1 MRNGL
6 TGAVDTHVH
15 AAPDVRP
22 RKLTDREVAE
32 QAAAAGMR
40 AVVLKSHVTITA
52 DRAAIAEAA
61 VDHRVRVLGG
71 VVLNRA
77 VGGLNPDAVQ
87 AALALGGRVVW
98 LPTTSARSTSPT
110 LEDRDG
116 LAMIEGDRVVA
127 ELVEVFERIAAADAV
142 LATGHLVAEELR
154 VVVPEAR
161 RRGVRRIVCTHPELR
176 LVDLDR
182 QTQRELARAG
192 AMFERCWNS
201 IAGAGWNTPIDRVV
215 ADIQG
220 VGPASTVLATDF
232 GQPENPTPVEGYAAY
247 VGALAR
253 AGFSD
258 ADLER
263 MACANPSALLD
274 LDPAGVPPTRPAEK
288 RSAGERAGTRGRRLD
303 DDHSM

>member
-1 MRNGL
+1 MRSL
-6 TGAVDTHVH
+6 LSGAIDTHVH

-22 RKLTDREVAE
+22 RRLTDREVAE

-61 VDHRVRVLGG
+61 VDHRIRVFGG

-77 VGGLNPDAVQ
+77 VGGLNPDAVA

-98 LPTTSARSTSPT
+98 MPTSSARSTSPT
-110 LEDRDG
+110 LEKREG
-116 LAMIEGDRVVA
+116 LAVVEADRVVPA
-127 ELVEVFERIAAADAV
+127 LLDIFERIAAADAV
-142 LATGHLVAEELR
+142 LATGHLVAAELR

-161 RRGVRRIVCTHPELR
+161 RRDVRRIVCTHPELR
-176 LVDLDR
+176 LVDLD
-182 QTQRELARAG
+182 QATQRELARAG
-192 AMFERCWNS
+192 VMFERCWNS
-201 IAGAGWNTPIDRVV
+201 VAGAGWNTPLDRVV
-215 ADIQG
+215 ADIRE

-232 GQPENPTPVEGYAAY
+232 GQLENPTPVQGFADYLAA
-247 VGALAR
+247 LSR

-263 MACANPSALLD
+263 MSSANAATLLG
-274 LDPAGVPPTRPAEK
+274 L
-288 RSAGERAGTRGRRLD
+288 
-303 DDHSM
+303 